1 MSTYLHLTNFD
12 IVTEVYKRQQE
23 AELFREKEFRAALRV
38 QAWWRGAQLRSY
50 MKFLHRSATVIQVS
64 GIIPFVFRYWKAAQR
79 FFERKV
85 RN

>member
-64 GIIPFVFRYWKAAQR
+64 GIIPFVFRY
-79 FFERKV
+79 
-85 RN
+85 

>member
-38 QAWWRGAQLRSY
+38 QVINLKY
-50 MKFLHRSATVIQVS
+50 FLNIFLKF
-64 GIIPFVFRYWKAAQR
+64 FK
-79 FFERKV
+79 
-85 RN
+85 